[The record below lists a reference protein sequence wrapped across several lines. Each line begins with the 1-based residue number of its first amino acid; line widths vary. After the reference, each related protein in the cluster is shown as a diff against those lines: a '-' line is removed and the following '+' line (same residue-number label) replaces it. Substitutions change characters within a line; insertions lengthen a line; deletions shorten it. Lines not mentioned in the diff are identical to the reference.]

1 MSLRPRN
8 KFGVARFTPEQN
20 LSPTFA
26 LMQLNHKTIG
36 SGDPLVILHG
46 LFGMLDNWQTLGKR
60 FGESRMSV
68 LVDQRN
74 HGKSP
79 HADAVDYPSLA
90 ADLAQFLE
98 DQWMHEVDILGHS
111 MGGKVAMQYALNFPD
126 RVRKLIVVDMGVKQ
140 FPRGHDEI
148 FAAMRSVPLTVEEGE
163 EPLSRSQIDDLLSE
177 HISEPGVRMFLM
189 KNLKR
194 NKELGY
200 DWKMNLDAL
209 EKGYDDILKP
219 VMGEP
224 WRGEALFIRG
234 GKSGYIKDED
244 WPGIQAMFPNAQLK
258 TIEGAGHWVHAEAPD
273 EVFALVESFLKST

>member
-1 MSLRPRN
+1 
-8 KFGVARFTPEQN
+8 
-20 LSPTFA
+20 
-26 LMQLNHKTIG
+26 MQLNHKSIG
-36 SGDPLVILHG
+36 AGDPLVILHG

-79 HADAVDYPSLA
+79 HADEVDYPSLA
-90 ADLAQFLE
+90 DDLEEFLE
-98 DQWMHEVDILGHS
+98 DNWMHEADVLGHS

-148 FAAMRSVPLTVEEGE
+148 FAAMRSIPLTVEAGE
-163 EPLSRSQIDDLLSE
+163 KALSRSQIDELLAKK
-177 HISEPGVRMFLM
+177 IAEPGIRMFLM

-194 NKELGY
+194 NKEKGY

-209 EKGYDDILKP
+209 QAGYENILAP
-219 VMGEP
+219 ISGEP
-224 WRGEALFIRG
+224 WPGEALFIRG

-244 WPGIQAMFPNAQLK
+244 WLGIQALFPNAKLA

-273 EVFALVESFLKST
+273 EVFELVEDFLT

>member
-1 MSLRPRN
+1 M
-8 KFGVARFTPEQN
+8 E
-20 LSPTFA
+20 
-26 LMQLNHKTIG
+26 LNHKTIG
-36 SGDPLVILHG
+36 AGDPLVILHG

-60 FGESRMSV
+60 FGESPDRARGSSGSARGRMAI

-79 HADAVDYPSLA
+79 HADEVDYPSLA
-90 ADLAQFLE
+90 ADLSEFLE
-98 DQWMHEVDILGHS
+98 NQWIHEADILGHS

-148 FAAMRSVPLTVEEGE
+148 FAAMRSVPLTVEAGKK
-163 EPLSRSQIDDLLSE
+163 PLSRSQIDELLSE
-177 HISEPGVRMFLM
+177 RIAEPGVRMFLM

-209 EKGYDDILKP
+209 EKGYQEILKP
-219 VMGEP
+219 ISGEP
-224 WRGEALFIRG
+224 WPGDALFIRG
-234 GKSGYIKDED
+234 GNSGYVKDED
-244 WPGIQAMFPNAQLK
+244 WPGIQALFPNARLE
-258 TIEGAGHWVHAEAPD
+258 TVEGAGHWVHAQAPN
-273 EVFALVESFLKST
+273 EVFELVESFLS